1 MGGCLWNWRNG
12 NRRFM
17 VSPWRTIT
25 GAEPDAIKVAS
36 PVLNG
41 EDEETGRRALR
52 LVLTQLPRFRFQQ
65 RLRRSVRL
73 LKAPRYA
80 KAGL

>member
-1 MGGCLWNWRNG
+1 
-12 NRRFM
+12 M

-25 GAEPDAIKVAS
+25 DAELDAIKVAS

-52 LVLTQLPRFRFQQ
+52 LVLTQLPRCGFRQ
-65 RLRRSVRL
+65 RLTPSVRRS
-73 LKAPRYA
+73 ATWMWHGSHSST
-80 KAGL
+80 AG